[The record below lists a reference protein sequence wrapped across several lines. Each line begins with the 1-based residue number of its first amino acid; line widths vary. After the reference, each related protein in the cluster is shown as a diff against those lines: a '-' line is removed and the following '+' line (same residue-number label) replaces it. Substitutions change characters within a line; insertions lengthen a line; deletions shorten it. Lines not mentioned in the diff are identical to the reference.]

1 MRSPWCSGLAVARA
15 RASSPTPLRE
25 GVWPHGGGAQER
37 PCPSCSA
44 RADHV
49 GWTSGKILKEKKTR
63 KKNTITRSSSR
74 WHTCTACRQLAARMR
89 MRSYA
94 GSLGTDIYSYNA
106 RAVSH
111 LGVLLRL
118 LGTHCS
124 IVLITIPYSRRSPLG
139 RTRTQSHYSALR

>member
-44 RADHV
+44 RADHA
-49 GWTSGKILKEKKTR
+49 GWTSGKILKEKKHDNSKLVLLAHLYR
-63 KKNTITRSSSR
+63 VSPARSAYA
-74 WHTCTACRQLAARMR
+74 HAQLCRNARHR
-89 MRSYA
+89 Y
-94 GSLGTDIYSYNA
+94 IYIHINA